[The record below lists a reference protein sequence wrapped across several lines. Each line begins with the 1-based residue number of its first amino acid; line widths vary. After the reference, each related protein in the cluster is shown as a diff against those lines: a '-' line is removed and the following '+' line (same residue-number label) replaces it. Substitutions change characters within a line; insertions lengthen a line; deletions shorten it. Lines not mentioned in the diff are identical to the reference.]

1 MACKLINGDVPETIG
16 DAARNHQFRPERED
30 QGRCVKAFTNAK
42 SAVIA
47 GKNEKARE
55 FVGDVFANVIATI
68 GWLRAAWRSSGI
80 ESCSALFKAWVRSK
94 FTQGGAPSR

>member
-1 MACKLINGDVPETIG
+1 M
-16 DAARNHQFRPERED
+16 
-30 QGRCVKAFTNAK
+30 
-42 SAVIA
+42 IA

-55 FVGDVFANVIATI
+55 FLGDVFATVIATI

-94 FTQGGAPSR
+94 FTQGGAQSIAFSWFIIPITIVYR